1 MHRRVCAL
9 SSPAPEA
16 MSITEFALQRQQ
28 VAVLYTD
35 HHGWLQG
42 WLRRKLG
49 NTSDAADIAHDT
61 FVRLLRQNSDEHI
74 REPRAYLTTIAGG
87 LINSHWRRQ
96 ALEQAWLDTL
106 AVHPQALAPSPEER
120 HLALEALEEVAR
132 LLDGLPA
139 QVRECFL
146 LSQLDGL
153 TYPQIAAQ
161 LDLTVNVVQ
170 KAMTR
175 AMTHCYQALYLA

>member
-1 MHRRVCAL
+1 MAF
-9 SSPAPEA
+9 PEL
-16 MSITEFALQRQQ
+16 ALQRQH

-35 HHGWLQG
+35 HHGWLLG

-49 NTSDAADIAHDT
+49 NACDAADIAHDT
-61 FVRLLRQNSDEHI
+61 FVRLLRQASDEPI
-74 REPRAYLTTIAGG
+74 REPRAYLTTNAGG
-87 LINSHWRRQ
+87 LVNSHWRRR

-106 AVHPQALAPSPEER
+106 AAHPEALVPSPEER

-132 LLDGLPA
+132 LLDGLPP

-161 LDLTVNVVQ
+161 RGLTVNVVQ

-175 AMTHCYQALYLA
+175 AMAHCYRALYPA